1 MMINDDNDN
10 ADSLRAGI
18 VVYGCRICS
27 IAIRNSFDSY
37 RLRRGDDVAIVRDA
51 FDADGAGGALCIVC
65 PEAESALAVGIHHEV
80 GIPVERGALVGAI
93 GRGGTLVDAVVERAR
108 MLMSEGRDFLDARFL
123 PDVGYLLQGE
133 DAEAVV
139 VGA

>member
-1 MMINDDNDN
+1 M
-10 ADSLRAGI
+10 
-18 VVYGCRICS
+18 YGCRICS
-27 IAIRNSFDSY
+27 IAIRNSFDSD
-37 RLRRGDDVAIVRDA
+37 RLRRGDDVAIVRNA

-65 PEAESALAVGIHHEV
+65 PEAESALAIGIHHKV
-80 GIPVERGALVGAI
+80 GIPVERDALVGAI
-93 GRGGTLVDAVVERAR
+93 GCGGALIDAVVERAR

-123 PDVGYLLQGE
+123 PDIGYLLQGE